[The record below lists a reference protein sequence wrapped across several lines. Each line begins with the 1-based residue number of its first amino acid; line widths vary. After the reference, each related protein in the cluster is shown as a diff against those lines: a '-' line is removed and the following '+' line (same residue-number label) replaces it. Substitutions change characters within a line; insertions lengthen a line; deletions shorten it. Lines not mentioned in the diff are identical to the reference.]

1 MGLRYFALIYGI
13 TFVIVGIA
21 GFLPFLLTPYGAGD
35 PNLAVEAGAGKLF
48 GLFPVNILHNLV
60 HLAFG
65 IWGLV
70 VWRSMPKSR
79 TYAKAVAIIYAILVL
94 MGFFPALRTTFGLI
108 PLHGHDIWLHVLL
121 AGGAAYFA
129 WGYRPETAVSDR
141 PRP

>member
-13 TFVIVGIA
+13 VFVIVGIA
-21 GFLPFLLTPYGAGD
+21 GFIPFLVTPYGAGD

-48 GLFPVNILHNLV
+48 GLFPVNVLHNLV

-70 VWRSMPKSR
+70 VWRSTPKSR
-79 TYAKAVAIIYAILVL
+79 AYAKAVAIIYAIFVV
-94 MGFFPALRTTFGLI
+94 MGFFPALRTTFGLV
-108 PLHGHDIWLHVLL
+108 PLHGHDIWLHILL

-129 WGYRPETAVSDR
+129 WGYHPETATHDR
-141 PRP
+141 SRA